1 MKKPI
6 KILLQA
12 TIPTS
17 EDDWDIARFSM
28 LRDYLASCKDD
39 DGNNLFCV
47 TARNREAD
55 ADENEPV
62 LSSLDSSDFDELWL
76 FAADIG
82 ASLTEKDCE
91 GISKFR
97 ASGGGILITR
107 DHQDLGSCI
116 CSLGEV
122 GAAHYFHTKNPDP
135 DTSRCCRDDPYTTN
149 IDCPNYHSGSNGDYQ
164 KITPVEPVH
173 ELLKNPNS
181 PFNTIQFFASHP
193 HEGGIGV
200 PLNAKHAQVI
210 VTGTSKITNRPFNLA
225 IAFESIKDEHG
236 NTLGRAIAESSFHH
250 FVDYNWNT
258 EMGCPSFVEE
268 PPGNGIKKNP
278 QALDDIK
285 AYVRNVA
292 LWLKKLKD

>member
-1 MKKPI
+1 
-6 KILLQA
+6 
-12 TIPTS
+12 
-17 EDDWDIARFSM
+17 

-39 DGNNLFCV
+39 NGNNLFCV

-55 ADENEPV
+55 ASENEPV
-62 LSSLDSSDFDELWL
+62 LSNLDRSDFDELWL

-82 ASLTEKDCE
+82 AGLTEKDCE

-135 DTSRCCRDDPYTTN
+135 DESRCCRDDPYTTN
-149 IDCPNYHSGSNGDYQ
+149 IDWPNYHSGNNGDYQ

-181 PFNTIQFFASHP
+181 PSNTIQFFPSHP

-200 PLNAKHAQVI
+200 PPNAKHAQVI
-210 VTGTSKITNRPFNLA
+210 ATGTSKITNRPFNLA
-225 IAFESIKDEHG
+225 IAFESVKDEHG

-268 PPGNGIKKNP
+268 PQGDGIKKNP

-285 AYVRNVA
+285 AYVRNAA
-292 LWLKKLKD
+292 LWLKNVKD